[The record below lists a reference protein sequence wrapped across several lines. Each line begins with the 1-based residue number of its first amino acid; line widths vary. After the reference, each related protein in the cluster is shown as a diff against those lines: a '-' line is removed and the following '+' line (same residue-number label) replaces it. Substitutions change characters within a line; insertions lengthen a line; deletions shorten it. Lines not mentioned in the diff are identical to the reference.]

1 MIFVPFRSNNRSG
14 NVIIHA
20 YDDLIKADFISD
32 LYAPAEQFASQPIFF
47 RKHTSYFQGKGYVPL
62 VPFFIHSVSGQVP
75 ISHSL
80 KGTDKSTLSF
90 KQCASC
96 IGSFLDNRAPAAI
109 VHRYPVSIE

>member
-32 LYAPAEQFASQPIFF
+32 LYAPAEQFASQPIFL

-62 VPFFIHSVSGQVP
+62 VPFFIHSVSGQE
-75 ISHSL
+75 IYKKL
-80 KGTDKSTLSF
+80 KAKGKRKMF
-90 KQCASC
+90 KKR
-96 IGSFLDNRAPAAI
+96 DMAPEAI
-109 VHRYPVSIE
+109 IIQGFGIVNCS